1 MAGERLTDKDQ
12 IDIDEISLLD
22 VLHLVDVSDTSS
34 NAAGTSYKA
43 TLFDLLVKK
52 TFVATSN
59 AMIFK
64 SPSNSGS
71 ISTEPQLNDWVIFM
85 SNTRLIIGKA
95 KDDIGVGTMPGALD
109 DGDLFIKF
117 IDQTPLL

>member
-12 IDIDEISLLD
+12 IDIDDISLSD

-43 TLFDLLVKK
+43 RLFDLLVKR

-59 AMIFK
+59 ALIFK
-64 SPSNSGS
+64 SPANAGS

-85 SNTRLIIGKA
+85 STTRLVIGIA

-109 DGDLFIKF
+109 DSDLFIKF
-117 IDQTPLL
+117 IDAVP

>member
-1 MAGERLTDKDQ
+1 MAGERLTDKDP
-12 IDIDEISLLD
+12 ISASTISLLD
-22 VLHLVDVSDTSS
+22 VLHLVDVSDTTS
-34 NAAGTSYKA
+34 NAEGTSFKA
-43 TLFDLLVKK
+43 TIFDILLKR
-52 TFVATSN
+52 TFVYSSN

-64 SPSNSGS
+64 SPSNSGPL
-71 ISTEPQLNDWVIFM
+71 STEPQLNDWVIFM